1 MRIRASSRTGV
12 DYLAEFKAVIN
23 DTKDG
28 KSYQVTVTG
37 HHANSLIGKKIGDSI
52 DGIFVGLPG
61 YKLMITGGSDKDGF
75 PMRRDLPGPRRKRL
89 LVSKSI
95 GFRADEG
102 GLRRKK
108 QFRGNTVSPE
118 SVQVNLKIVQHGSKS
133 VAELVTKEEKK
144 E

>member
-12 DYLAEFKAVIN
+12 DYVAEFKAVIN

-61 YKLMITGGSDKDGF
+61 YKLMIAGGSDKDGF

-108 QFRGNTVSPE
+108 QFRGNTVSPD
-118 SVQVNLKIVQHGSKS
+118 SVQVNLKIVQHGSKP
-133 VAELVTKEEKK
+133 VAELVNKEEKK

>member
-1 MRIRASSRTGV
+1 MRIRASCNTGV
-12 DYLAEFKAVIN
+12 DCVAEFRAVIN

-28 KSYQVTVTG
+28 KSYQTPVSG
-37 HHANSLIGKKIGDSI
+37 HHANSLIGKRIGDVI

-61 YKLMITGGSDKDGF
+61 YKLTITGGSDKDGF
-75 PMRRDLPGPRRKRL
+75 PLRKDLPGPRRKKL

-95 GFRADEG
+95 GFNAKEG

-108 QFRGNTVSPE
+108 NFRGNTISPDT
-118 SVQVNLKIVQHGSKS
+118 VQVNLKVTQHGAKP
-133 VAELVTKEEKK
+133 VGELIKKEEKK